1 MRVGINL
8 GLVPAAAPLPYADLR
23 DLAHRVER
31 LGFDSLWIADHLLY
45 RRPDRPSEPDT
56 GPLEGWTT
64 LTALGAEVGRLQLG
78 PFVAAVPFRNPAV
91 LAKMAVTLHEI
102 SGGRLVL
109 GLGAGILEPEFR
121 AFGIGFEDRFDRFEE
136 ALSVIASLLRSG
148 RVDHRGRYYTLEDC
162 VLVPPPPER
171 GIPILVGGKGPRV
184 LRLAARHA
192 DWWNGY
198 WLRSP
203 AEFDEHRAR
212 LLAACADVGR
222 ADRPVLTMS
231 AYVAAEA
238 AAGDVDSSLS
248 GGPRRLASGIAD
260 YAAAGVD
267 HLILRPVPQTADH
280 LAAIAEAVDLSRS

>member
-8 GLVPAAAPLPYADLR
+8 GLVPETAPLPYADLR
-23 DLAHRVER
+23 DLAQRVDR

-45 RRPDRPSEPDT
+45 RRPDRRNGSDT
-56 GPLEGWTT
+56 GPLEGWTA
-64 LTALGAEVGRLQLG
+64 LTALAVDVGRLQLG

-91 LAKMAVTLHEI
+91 LAKMAVTLDEI

-121 AFGIGFEDRFDRFEE
+121 AFGIAFEDRFDRFEE
-136 ALSVIASLLRSG
+136 ALAVIGSLLRSG
-148 RVDHRGRYYTLEDC
+148 RVDHRGRFYTLEDC

-203 AEFDEHRAR
+203 ADFDEHRAR
-212 LLAACADVGR
+212 LFAACADLGR
-222 ADRPVLTMS
+222 PDPPVLTMS
-231 AYVAAEA
+231 AYVASEA
-238 AAGDVDSSLS
+238 AAGDVASSLS
-248 GGPRRLASGIAD
+248 GGRRQLARGIAD

-267 HLILRPVPQTADH
+267 HLMLRPVPQTAEH
-280 LAAIAEAVDLSRS
+280 LAVIAEAVDLGRS